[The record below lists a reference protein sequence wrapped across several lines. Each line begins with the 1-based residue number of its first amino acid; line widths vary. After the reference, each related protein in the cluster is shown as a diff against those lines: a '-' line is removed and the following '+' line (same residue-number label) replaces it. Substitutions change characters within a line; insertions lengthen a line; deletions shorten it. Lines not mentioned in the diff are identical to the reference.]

1 MNDISLEKYCVHYDF
16 HINFLS
22 CHTLPRG
29 NIHENIDTLK
39 QNIEYIYIYRNIEIF
54 RYWNI
59 DVKIYWNIEIYI
71 EIYVSILKYRYIEY
85 TWKLKYWEKEILKYR

>member
-1 MNDISLEKYCVHYDF
+1 MYLYW
-16 HINFLS
+16 INW
-22 CHTLPRG
+22 

-85 TWKLKYWEKEILKYR
+85 IWKLKYWEKEILKYR

>member
-1 MNDISLEKYCVHYDF
+1 MKYWDIEIYVSILNKLKYTWKY
-16 HINFLS
+16 
-22 CHTLPRG
+22 RY
-29 NIHENIDTLK
+29 
-39 QNIEYIYIYRNIEIF
+39 IETKYWIYIYIYRNIEIF

-85 TWKLKYWEKEILKYR
+85 IWKLKYWEKEILKYR